1 MTVVLGVRSWS
12 LWSVNRP
19 ARFFLLGVE
28 LVALTLLVWCLLT
41 QSVTV
46 DAFVRLGV
54 VVVLSGVYSALGA
67 RVERIGRLLHNDKVL
82 WANQKSV
89 WVVAALLIVPAGLA
103 GLLVVVLFGQTLLR
117 SLRDKALRPYR
128 TVYTTAASV
137 LGALAAGLTY
147 QALGSYSYS
156 YSDPLKALTV
166 PAMLV
171 VFTST
176 SLMLVIA
183 GAYLAGRPPR
193 LRMVFPT
200 PSALLDEFAA
210 LIVGVVAGII
220 VLRAPWLTPTILVL
234 VATLHRSALARQL
247 QVAALT
253 DARTGLL
260 TLSAWRH
267 KAEGVLRGSANSATP
282 AAVMMID
289 LDHFKRINDTYGHL
303 LGDQVLKTVADLLS
317 RELRSGDLLGRFGG
331 EEFVALLPN
340 TDERAGQQIAER
352 MRRCLHTITISTA
365 PTLNV
370 SASIGIA
377 LYPDHGR
384 TLNDV
389 LHNADLAV
397 YDAKRSGRDITTTA
411 HPHLT

>member
-12 LWSVNRP
+12 LWSVNRL
-19 ARFFLLGVE
+19 AKCFLLGVE

-41 QSVTV
+41 QSVTA

-54 VVVLSGVYSALGA
+54 VVLLSGVYSTLGA

-89 WVVAALLIVPAGLA
+89 WVVAALLVVPAGLA

-147 QALGSYSYS
+147 QALGSYPYS
-156 YSDPLKALTV
+156 NPLKALTV
-166 PAMLV
+166 LAMLV
-171 VFTST
+171 VFTFT
-176 SLMLVIA
+176 SLLLVIA
-183 GAYLAGRPPR
+183 GAYFAGRPPR

-220 VLRAPWLTPTILVL
+220 VLRAPWLAPTILVL
-234 VATLHRSALARQL
+234 VAALHRSALARHL
-247 QVAALT
+247 QVATLT

-267 KAEGVLRGSANSATP
+267 KAEGVLRDAANSATP

-365 PTLNV
+365 PTLHV

-397 YDAKRSGRDITTTA
+397 YDAKHSGRDTTTTA
-411 HPHLT
+411 HPHLP